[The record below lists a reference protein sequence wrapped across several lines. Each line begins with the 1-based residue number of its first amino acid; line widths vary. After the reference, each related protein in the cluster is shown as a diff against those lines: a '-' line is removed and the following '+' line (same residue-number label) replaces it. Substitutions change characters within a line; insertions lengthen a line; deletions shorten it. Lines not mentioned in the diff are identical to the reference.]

1 MINFSTLMPA
11 WFRICR
17 KVPGPERLVV
27 RNNDSAIRIL
37 AAKDHVATLLALE
50 NEIISFEGAPASPG
64 QTSRPAASLAGTG
77 KQVHVLAGI
86 LLGHRITGQK
96 TVFHVEVN
104 GLTDIRHG
112 LIAAIAL

>member
-1 MINFSTLMPA
+1 M
-11 WFRICR
+11 
-17 KVPGPERLVV
+17 
-27 RNNDSAIRIL
+27 RIL

-50 NEIISFEGAPASPG
+50 NEIISFEGAASPG

-77 KQVHVLAGI
+77 QQFHVLAGI